1 MKLCSQF
8 DLSKRFHECCHFCF
22 VLKNV
27 LMETVSGYRSFM
39 ALKMH
44 QKVWKFSKRTKK
56 EQNHQFLDNTHFLL
70 EFKGHLI
77 KKKII
82 ISMLYL
88 DVPVNP
94 MYILYFHFCSALV
107 AYIYSMKQNICIY
120 VFKICS
126 TFIAIWILKKYC
138 KKCIWMMLNRN
149 KWWWHKFFY

>member
-1 MKLCSQF
+1 MDIGHLWP
-8 DLSKRFHECCHFCF
+8 
-22 VLKNV
+22 
-27 LMETVSGYRSFM
+27 
-39 ALKMH
+39 
-44 QKVWKFSKRTKK
+44 WKCTKKFENFPKRTKN

-107 AYIYSMKQNICIY
+107 AYIYSMKQNMCIY

-126 TFIAIWILKKYC
+126 NSIAIWIFKKILQKMYMDDVEHKQMMMWHKKLFSFNGRDAFYFSLKKTRAY
-138 KKCIWMMLNRN
+138 KAWQ
-149 KWWWHKFFY
+149 F